1 MKKYLIILLAVLMA
15 LPMVAKEPVDSIST
29 DTTTVQVKKLKR
41 KKKPQEVDSLGR
53 KIKTGWNFGIL
64 PSVAYDADYGFQGGV
79 LTNVYYYGDGSQY
92 PEYIHSLYF
101 EGAYTTKHH
110 GIFRFN
116 YDSKYVIPGH
126 RLTLDATY
134 LPDAMCD
141 FYGFNGYQSKYNH
154 SWCAWSSNPEKMDTL
169 AYRSRVFYK
178 YKRDLIRVAGDIEGT
193 IYKDLKW
200 NAGIGVLGYLIDDC
214 NINMLNGKREY
225 DPDQT
230 HQRALNPDE
239 PLLYSKY
246 KTWGLIGDDEKNGG
260 WHPYLRGGITFDTRD
275 KRQGPNKGI
284 YADAFF
290 TYSAAFNAAYGQQAA
305 AGYNHLQFNATFRH
319 YIPCYKDKKGIY
331 RITFAYRLGI
341 QNLIAGRSPFYM
353 NNYLNALF
361 IQRVYYEGLGGG
373 NSVRGM
379 MANRILANGFAFA
392 NVEFRFRV
400 VNFDIGRQHF
410 FIGLNPFF
418 DLGMVTQ
425 PYNLDE
431 LVEHHTA
438 NWEHPYKTLAESIN
452 AANIKY
458 GTDDKYDDYFTT
470 SRKDIYRPHMTCGVG
485 LKIGMN
491 ENFVLSAD
499 WGMPLDK
506 QDNAK
511 YANFYVKMGYLF

>member
-1 MKKYLIILLAVLMA
+1 MKKYLIIFLTALLA
-15 LPMVAKEPVDSIST
+15 LPMAAQEPVDSVST
-29 DTTTVQVKKLKR
+29 DTTTVKVKKLKR

-101 EGAYTTKHH
+101 EAAYTTKHH

-116 YDSKYVIPGH
+116 YDSKYLIPGY

-141 FYGFNGYQSKYNH
+141 FYGFNGYDTRYHHEWVNWSKK
-154 SWCAWSSNPEKMDTL
+154 PEKMDV
-169 AYRSRVFYK
+169 ANYRSRVFYK

-200 NAGIGVLGYLIDDC
+200 NAGLGVLGYIIDDC
-214 NINMLNGKREY
+214 DINMLNGKNEY
-225 DPDQT
+225 DPTLD
-230 HQRALNPDE
+230 HQKALNPNE
-239 PLLYSKY
+239 PLLYDKY
-246 KTWGLIGDDEKNGG
+246 KQWGLIGADEAKGG
-260 WHPYLRGGITFDTRD
+260 WHPYARVGITYDTRD

-284 YADAFF
+284 YTDAFF
-290 TYSAAFNAAYGQQAA
+290 TYSAAFNAAYGNQAT
-305 AGYNHLQFNATFRH
+305 AGYNHLQFNFTFRH
-319 YIPCYKDKKGIY
+319 YIPCYYDKNGIN
-331 RITFAYRLGI
+331 RITFAYRIGT

-353 NNYLNALF
+353 NNYLNSLF

-379 MANRILANGFAFA
+379 MANRILANGFAYA

-410 FIGLNPFF
+410 YIGLNPFF
-418 DLGMVTQ
+418 DLGVITQ
-425 PYNLDE
+425 PYDLNE
-431 LVEHHTA
+431 LVERHT
-438 NWEHPYKTLAESIN
+438 NGQYQDLLASMT
-452 AANIKY
+452 AC
-458 GTDDKYDDYFTT
+458 GDDYDTYFDT
-470 SRKDIYRPHMTCGVG
+470 KDKNAWWPHMCAGIG
-485 LKIGMN
+485 LKVGMN

-499 WGMPLDK
+499 WGIPVNQAPYNK

-511 YANFYVKMGYLF
+511 WANFYVKMGYLF

>member
-1 MKKYLIILLAVLMA
+1 MKRFLIIVLAVLIA
-15 LPMVAKEPVDSIST
+15 LPMAAQEQGT
-29 DTTTVQVKKLKR
+29 DTTATDTTVTVKVKKPKR
-41 KKKPQEVDSLGR
+41 QKKPQEVDSLGR

-79 LTNVYYYGDGSQY
+79 LTNIYDYGDGKQY
-92 PEYIHSLYF
+92 PEYIHSIYI
-101 EGAYTTKHH
+101 EAAYTTKHH
-110 GIFRFN
+110 GIFRVN
-116 YDSKYVIPGH
+116 YDSKYLIPGH

-141 FYGFNGYQSKYNH
+141 FYGYNGYQSKYNADWH
-154 SWCAWSSNPEKMDTL
+154 TWHKDSTKLDLEK
-169 AYRSRVFYK
+169 YRSRVFYK

-214 NINMLNGKREY
+214 DIDMLNGGKDKY
-225 DPDQT
+225 DP
-230 HQRALNPDE
+230 ANPYAKPLNPDE
-239 PLLYSKY
+239 PLLYEKY
-246 KTWGLIGDDEKNGG
+246 KTWGLIGDEEKNGG

-305 AGYNHLQFNATFRH
+305 AGYNHLQFNFTFRH
-319 YIPCYKDKKGIY
+319 YVPCYYDKNGIN
-331 RITFAYRLGI
+331 RITFAYRIGT
-341 QNLIAGRSPFYM
+341 QNNIAGRSPFYM

-379 MANRILANGFAFA
+379 MANRILANGFLFA
-392 NVEFRFRV
+392 NVEFRFRI

-425 PYNLDE
+425 PYDLDE
-431 LVEHHTA
+431 LVEHHTNGA
-438 NWEHPYKTLAESIN
+438 YHSVKEIMADKTPNE
-452 AANIKY
+452 KY
-458 GTDDKYDDYFTT
+458 EDYFND
-470 SRKDIYRPHMTCGVG
+470 SPNSVYMPHMTCGVG

-499 WGMPLDK
+499 WGMPIDK

>member
-1 MKKYLIILLAVLMA
+1 MKKYISLLFVALMA
-15 LPMVAKEPVDSIST
+15 LPMTAQEPVDSTDT
-29 DTTTVQVKKLKR
+29 DTTVVQVKKLKR

-101 EGAYTTKHH
+101 EAAYTTKHH

-116 YDSKYVIPGH
+116 YDSKYLIPGY

-141 FYGFNGYQSKYNH
+141 FYGFNGYQSNYNSTWH
-154 SWCAWSSNPEKMDTL
+154 AWNKDSTKMSVAD
-169 AYRSRVFYK
+169 YRSRVFYK

-200 NAGIGVLGYLIDDC
+200 NAGIGVLGYIIDDC
-214 NINMLNGKREY
+214 DINMLNGKNVY
-225 DPDQT
+225 DPTLD
-230 HQRALNPDE
+230 HQKALNPNE
-239 PLLYSKY
+239 ELLYDKY
-246 KTWGLIGDDEKNGG
+246 KQWGLIGADEAIGG
-260 WHPYLRGGITFDTRD
+260 WHPYARVGITYDTRD

-284 YADAFF
+284 YTDAFF
-290 TYSAAFNAAYGQQAA
+290 TYSAAFNAAYGQQAT
-305 AGYNHLQFNATFRH
+305 AGYNHLQFNFTFRH
-319 YIPCYKDKKGIY
+319 YIPCYYDKNGIN
-331 RITFAYRLGI
+331 RITFAYRIGT
-341 QNLIAGRSPFYM
+341 QNNIAGRSPFYM
-353 NNYLNALF
+353 NNYLNSLF

-379 MANRILANGFAFA
+379 MANRILANGFAYA

-410 FIGLNPFF
+410 YIGLNPFF
-418 DLGMVTQ
+418 DLGVITQ
-425 PYNLDE
+425 PYDLDE
-431 LVEHHTA
+431 LVALHTKDWA
-438 NWEHPYKTLAESIN
+438 TPYTTLAESFE
-452 AANIKY
+452 ANHAP
-458 GTDDKYDDYFTT
+458 GEQFSNYFTT
-470 SRKDIYRPHMTCGVG
+470 DPKDIYMPHMTAGLG
-485 LKIGMN
+485 LKVGMN

-499 WGMPLDK
+499 WGMPINK

-511 YANFYVKMGYLF
+511 WANFYVKMGYLF

>member
-1 MKKYLIILLAVLMA
+1 MKLKIVKKYIIIILAALVAMPLAAQEQV
-15 LPMVAKEPVDSIST
+15 PDSTVT
-29 DTTTVQVKKLKR
+29 DTTVVKIKKLKR
-41 KKKPQEVDSLGR
+41 RKKPQEVDSLGR

-79 LTNVYYYGDGSQY
+79 LTNIYYYGDGSQY

-101 EGAYTTKHH
+101 EAAYTTKHH

-116 YDSKYVIPGH
+116 YDSKYVIPGY

-141 FYGFNGYQSKYNH
+141 FYGFNGYEANYDYRVH
-154 SWCAWSSNPEKMDTL
+154 SWNKNTAQMDTNL
-169 AYRSRVFYK
+169 YTSRVFYK
-178 YKRDLIRVAGDIEGT
+178 YKRDLIRIAGDIEGT

-200 NAGIGVLGYLIDDC
+200 NAGLGVLGYLIDDC
-214 NINMLNGKREY
+214 DINMLNGKNTY
-225 DPDQT
+225 DP
-230 HQRALNPDE
+230 ANPYAKPLNPDAQ
-239 PLLYSKY
+239 LLYSKY
-246 KTWGLIGDDEKNGG
+246 KTWGLIGKDEMKGG
-260 WHPYLRGGITFDTRD
+260 WHPYVRGGMTYDTRD

-284 YADAFF
+284 YTDAFF
-290 TYSAAFNAAYGQQAA
+290 TYSAAFNAAYGAQAS
-305 AGYNHLQFNATFRH
+305 AGYNHLQFNFTFRH
-319 YIPCYKDKKGIY
+319 YVPCYVDKKGVH
-331 RITFAYRLGI
+331 RITFAYRIGT

-361 IQRVYYEGLGGG
+361 IQRVYYEGVGGG

-379 MANRILANGFAFA
+379 MAHRILANGFAYA

-418 DLGMVTQ
+418 DLGMITQ
-425 PYNLDE
+425 PYNLND
-431 LVEHHTA
+431 LVKMHTKD
-438 NWEHPYKTLAESIN
+438 WPTPYTTLQASMTAAGDCYEAYFKTTAK
-452 AANIKY
+452 NIY
-458 GTDDKYDDYFTT
+458 T
-470 SRKDIYRPHMTCGVG
+470 PHMTAGVG

-499 WGMPLDK
+499 WGMPIHK
-506 QDNAK
+506 QDNNK